1 MYTGLIFLDLTK
13 VFDTVNHEVLLHKL
27 DHYGIRGQSNNLL
40 RAFLKR
46 KQYVSINSSNSSLLT
61 NDHGVAQGSTLG
73 PLLFLNY
80 INDLPH
86 SVNCIP
92 RLFADDTCL
101 VFSAPTPT
109 QLSAIMNKDLDNISK
124 WLYSNKLT
132 VNPSK
137 SNALIIP
144 PKLNKHPPMIDLSL
158 NNSSILIGNS
168 AKYLGVTIDSLLK
181 FDKHISSIEHKIS
194 RAVGIISKLRHFLP
208 TNALLNVY
216 YAFIH
221 PHLLYGLPI
230 WGSSFPSHLKKLTV
244 LQNKAIKLIGGGL
257 PRDRATPFYYKLN
270 ILKLSDLFQLE
281 IGKFVLAHFNNKLPF
296 TLSGY
301 FSLTSEVS
309 QKNTR
314 STLSRTNC
322 SYIPR
327 FRTNRLQKCIRYQGV
342 KIWNDIPPE
351 IQTTSPILFKKRY
364 KKHLIEFYV

>member
-1 MYTGLIFLDLTK
+1 MFLE
-13 VFDTVNHEVLLHKL
+13 F
-27 DHYGIRGQSNNLL
+27 L

-46 KQYVSINSSNSSLLT
+46 KQYVSINGSNSSLLT

-73 PLLFLNY
+73 PLLFLIY

-101 VFSAPTPT
+101 VFSASTPT
-109 QLSAIMNKDLDNISK
+109 QLSAIMNKDLDNTSK
-124 WLYSNKLT
+124 WLYLNKLT

-144 PKLNKHPPMIDLSL
+144 PKLNKPPPTIDLSL
-158 NNSSILIGNS
+158 NNSPILISNS
-168 AKYLGVTIDSLLK
+168 AKYLSVTINSFLK
-181 FDKHISSIEHKIS
+181 FDKHISIEHKIS
-194 RAVGIISKLRHFLP
+194 RVVGIISKLRHFLP
-208 TNALLNVY
+208 TNALLNVC
-216 YAFIH
+216 YAFIQL
-221 PHLLYGLPI
+221 HLLYGLPI

-244 LQNKAIKLIGGGL
+244 LQNKAIKVIGGGL

-270 ILKLSDLFQLE
+270 ILKLSDLFKLE
-281 IGKFVLAHFNNKLPF
+281 IGKFVYAHFNNKLPF
-296 TLSGY
+296 ILSGY

-322 SYIPR
+322 FIYSSLP
-327 FRTNRLQKCIRYQGV
+327 
-342 KIWNDIPPE
+342 D
-351 IQTTSPILFKKRY
+351 
-364 KKHLIEFYV
+364 

>member
-1 MYTGLIFLDLTK
+1 
-13 VFDTVNHEVLLHKL
+13 
-27 DHYGIRGQSNNLL
+27 
-40 RAFLKR
+40 
-46 KQYVSINSSNSSLLT
+46 
-61 NDHGVAQGSTLG
+61 
-73 PLLFLNY
+73 
-80 INDLPH
+80 
-86 SVNCIP
+86 
-92 RLFADDTCL
+92 
-101 VFSAPTPT
+101 
-109 QLSAIMNKDLDNISK
+109 MNKDLDNISK

-144 PKLNKHPPMIDLSL
+144 PKLNKPPPTIDLSL
-158 NNSSILIGNS
+158 NNSLILISNS

-194 RAVGIISKLRHFLP
+194 RTVGIISKLRHFLP

-216 YAFIH
+216 YVFIH
-221 PHLLYGLPI
+221 PHLSYSLPI
-230 WGSSFPSHLKKLTV
+230 WGSSFPSLLKKLTV

-257 PRDRATPFYYKLN
+257 PRDRATPFHYKLN
-270 ILKLSDLFQLE
+270 ILKLSDLFKLE
-281 IGKFVLAHFNNKLPF
+281 IGKFVHAHFNNKLPF

-314 STLSRTNC
+314 STLFRTNC
-322 SYIPR
+322 LYIPR

-351 IQTTSPILFKKRY
+351 IQTTWPILFKKRY